1 MPNDNYDDFFLE
13 VIERLSDT
21 MQGSAT
27 SVSAEELVDRAV
39 DSMDNR
45 IELEEATIAEEIL
58 SQIRN
63 NARRSG
69 RRRTMDYYD
78 YNIGNRPKKEK
89 KEKFIK
95 EY

>member
-1 MPNDNYDDFFLE
+1 MPNDNYDDFSE
-13 VIERLSDT
+13 VIERLIDT

-27 SVSAEELVDRAV
+27 SISAEELVDRAV
-39 DSMDNR
+39 DSMDDR
-45 IELEEATIAEEIL
+45 IEIEEITIEEEIL

-78 YNIGNRPKKEK
+78 FNINIRPKTEK